1 MGVRRLSRHC
11 LENMAPP
18 VSSLSAL
25 QRVLSSVPTQAWSTV
40 SSVLTDGV
48 VQAEVESFD
57 GRRIMVATPL
67 RNNRFAVRVE
77 NYPQVRGQ
85 NKKLGSVVEFTAKAS
100 WVEKWVEQ
108 AHNSSLNAPKSAR

>member
-1 MGVRRLSRHC
+1 MGVRRRSRHC
-11 LENMAPP
+11 FRTMAPS

-25 QRVLSSVPTQAWSTV
+25 QRALSSVPTQAWSTA
-40 SSVLTDGV
+40 SSILTDGV

-85 NKKLGSVVEFTAKAS
+85 NKKLGSVVEFTATDK
-100 WVEKWVEQ
+100 WVHQWVEQ
-108 AHNSSLNAPKSAR
+108 AHDSSLNARKSVR